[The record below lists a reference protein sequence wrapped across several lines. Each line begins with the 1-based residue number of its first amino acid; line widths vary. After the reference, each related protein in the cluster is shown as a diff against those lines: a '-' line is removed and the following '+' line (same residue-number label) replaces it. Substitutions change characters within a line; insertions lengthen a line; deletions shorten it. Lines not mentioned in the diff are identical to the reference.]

1 MLLYVLQAPSN
12 GLSYAISHLFHFK
25 FPNRCTLVIHIR
37 TLTDT
42 YLSSTSRQIRYFI
55 TMVMIL
61 MYANDVFL
69 FTSLSQFGVILLWLL
84 YTGILRQD
92 ESLEE
97 LILPELPKNS
107 SVISEVEGKAALIWI
122 LGEYGEVRKTTIIE
136 FMI

>member
-1 MLLYVLQAPSN
+1 
-12 GLSYAISHLFHFK
+12 
-25 FPNRCTLVIHIR
+25 
-37 TLTDT
+37 
-42 YLSSTSRQIRYFI
+42 
-55 TMVMIL
+55 MVMIL

-84 YTGILRQD
+84 HTGILRQD

-107 SVISEVEGKAALIWI
+107 SIISEVEGKAALIWI
-122 LGEYGEVRKTTIIE
+122 LGEYGEVRKATIIE